1 MYLMFVVLCASLN
14 GLAAGM
20 WECNPN
26 ETRKWVCGMLL
37 STMLLAS
44 MDIYS
49 FPWFVLRA
57 SRHWF
62 MLQAGLLSSL
72 ISAISHL
79 GTIGDLLTIY
89 LQIHLRWKEVIK
101 DYLTF
106 LSQTLLKLFILTC
119 ISVTRQTC

>member
-1 MYLMFVVLCASLN
+1 
-14 GLAAGM
+14 
-20 WECNPN
+20 
-26 ETRKWVCGMLL
+26 
-37 STMLLAS
+37 
-44 MDIYS
+44 
-49 FPWFVLRA
+49 
-57 SRHWF
+57 